1 MLQERAFP
9 IIHELIK
16 DAVSRV
22 RIPSSPPAMIG
33 RGEHRVGKQRV
44 DEMAPSAELIGADSY
59 SIMKKPGTNWFK
71 SCCLQMSNTEQKAS
85 NGMIKFVLT
94 IFVIAMIVAV
104 AYLMFFTTGQS
115 VQ

>member
-9 IIHELIK
+9 IIHELIQ

-44 DEMAPSAELIGADSY
+44 DEMAPHTRGWEEGDSKNWRVSRVHCICVFRLDVTNKMT
-59 SIMKKPGTNWFK
+59 SISGD
-71 SCCLQMSNTEQKAS
+71 TEA
-85 NGMIKFVLT
+85 
-94 IFVIAMIVAV
+94 IAGLRAQFEDVPNDPR
-104 AYLMFFTTGQS
+104 
-115 VQ
+115 

>member
-44 DEMAPSAELIGADSY
+44 DEMAPHTRGWEEGDSKTGECREFIASAFSGL
-59 SIMKKPGTNWFK
+59 
-71 SCCLQMSNTEQKAS
+71 MSPTK
-85 NGMIKFVLT
+85 
-94 IFVIAMIVAV
+94 
-104 AYLMFFTTGQS
+104 
-115 VQ
+115 